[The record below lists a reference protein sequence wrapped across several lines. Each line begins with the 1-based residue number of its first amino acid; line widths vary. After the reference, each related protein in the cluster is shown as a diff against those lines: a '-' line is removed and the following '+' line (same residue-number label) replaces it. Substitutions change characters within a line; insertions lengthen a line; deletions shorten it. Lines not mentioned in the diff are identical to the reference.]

1 MRFWDCLKL
10 EWKFLPCLG
19 NFYTPSFE
27 MVPVLTVPSSRSRRN
42 MEDNSEAENPGED
55 GEARS
60 VSVNGSDFAISG
72 PGTDKKSKFNVKKEG
87 PEKLIQCSPGNIT
100 KAWREFW
107 GKFRRRVWN
116 FYIEALL
123 IPVFRVEWGKYKD
136 WMYKYASRPPS
147 TLEAKRERRRVR
159 MEHFRVRR
167 KSEIIGEDLAHDES
181 GCALV
186 NINVSGLIFQ
196 TQIRTL
202 NSFPDTLLG
211 KRFSA

>member
-1 MRFWDCLKL
+1 MAGQGGPAHIPR
-10 EWKFLPCLG
+10 G
-19 NFYTPSFE
+19 NA
-27 MVPVLTVPSSRSRRN
+27 
-42 MEDNSEAENPGED
+42 EDEDENESD
-55 GEARS
+55 GEGEEQN
-60 VSVNGSDFAISG
+60 VSVNGSDFAI
-72 PGTDKKSKFNVKKEG
+72 PGTQKSFNVKKEG

-159 MEHFRVRR
+159 MEHWRVRR